1 MTCYWLVMKD
11 SLFFGKKIFQSWV
24 LDISKLNY
32 APYENV
38 DFFFVIWG
46 IGLVFTLYPTSFTA
60 LSLRF
65 MHSGSWRTQFHMWRS
80 KPAREKKEWLDQSV
94 SRVCHV
100 GPLGVSMCNY
110 TASNVIVLSNTDICH
125 TSLHWLDFSPI
136 MGAQLHPSSFSV
148 KSSDIRSTLSAA
160 LVQLCH

>member
-1 MTCYWLVMKD
+1 MRNWPGFHAISHQFNSSES
-11 SLFFGKKIFQSWV
+11 SL
-24 LDISKLNY
+24 Y
-32 APYENV
+32 AL
-38 DFFFVIWG
+38 WQLK
-46 IGLVFTLYPTSFTA
+46 GL
-60 LSLRF
+60 
-65 MHSGSWRTQFHMWRS
+65 QFHMWRS
-80 KPAREKKEWLDQSV
+80 KPAREKTKRLDQSV

-100 GPLGVSMCNY
+100 GPLGVSMCNC

-160 LVQLCH
+160 LVQLNEKKTKTVNMAWVSEGSKCKNQN